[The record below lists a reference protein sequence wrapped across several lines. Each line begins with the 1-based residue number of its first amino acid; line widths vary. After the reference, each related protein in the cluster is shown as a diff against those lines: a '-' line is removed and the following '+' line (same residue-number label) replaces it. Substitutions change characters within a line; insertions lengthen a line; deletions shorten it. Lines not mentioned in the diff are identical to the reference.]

1 MACELAVIGKKVM
14 AKKIKVLLQKE
25 SSIRHV
31 TGEYEVDQIEVILMA
46 ISDGFAMV
54 RQANLFPVVVKATD
68 IGPIIE

>member
-1 MACELAVIGKKVM
+1 M

-25 SSIRHV
+25 SNIRKL

-46 ISDGFAMV
+46 VSDGFAMV
-54 RQANLFPVVVKATD
+54 RQANLFPIVVKATD